1 MGDVPIEK
9 FNKST
14 FMNLANYAEKNG
26 AQSMILVQD
35 RNHTQKDDY
44 RKLFKVLDAKRVRK
58 SGMKDMMTEER
69 IHDWI
74 EKYALF
80 KIEL

>member
-1 MGDVPIEK
+1 
-9 FNKST
+9 
-14 FMNLANYAEKNG
+14 
-26 AQSMILVQD
+26 
-35 RNHTQKDDY
+35 
-44 RKLFKVLDAKRVRK
+44 VRK

-80 KIEL
+80 KIELWENFGIRHSDGMAAAWGPITYWLFYKEGEIH